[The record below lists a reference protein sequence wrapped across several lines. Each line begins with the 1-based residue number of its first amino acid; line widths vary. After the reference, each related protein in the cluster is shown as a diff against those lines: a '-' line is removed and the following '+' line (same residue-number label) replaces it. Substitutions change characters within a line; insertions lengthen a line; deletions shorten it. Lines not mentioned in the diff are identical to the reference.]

1 MQKSTSRTELQKRRK
16 SKNIKSQ
23 KIQRRRELRNKGI
36 ESLVVSPQAL
46 AQSKRE
52 LEKRA
57 SNWSSNLSKSSNVRQ
72 LRSLQI
78 HHIKH
83 SGTRFQMEDE
93 CFPSQFHQLNRK
105 SLTIQE
111 GTQEIPKILK
121 TKHRS
126 Q

>member
-1 MQKSTSRTELQKRRK
+1 MQNSTSRTEIQKRRK

-57 SNWSSNLSKSSNVRQ
+57 SNWSSNLSKSSNVRR

-83 SGTRFQMEDE
+83 SGTRFQMEDS
-93 CFPSQFHQLNRK
+93 FPSQFHQLNRK

-121 TKHRS
+121 TKHHSR
-126 Q
+126 